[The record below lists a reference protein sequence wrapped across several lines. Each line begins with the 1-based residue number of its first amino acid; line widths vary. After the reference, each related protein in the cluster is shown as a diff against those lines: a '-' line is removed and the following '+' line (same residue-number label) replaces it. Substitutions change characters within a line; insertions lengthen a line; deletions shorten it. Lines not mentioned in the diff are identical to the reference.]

1 MFTGKYIHTIDEK
14 GRVVLP
20 STMRKQFEGSGTC
33 IISPALDGQLAINL
47 PHEYAAYLDR
57 EEAKASTAAVRRR
70 VRLLS
75 NSAIEQ
81 SVDKA
86 GRVVIN
92 EELRALAGIGLGS
105 EVVVAGAHKHAEI
118 WNPERFARDL
128 ELARVELA
136 REIASEGSQ
145 PGSDQEVV
153 GS

>member
-57 EEAKASTAAVRRR
+57 AEAKASTGMVRRR

-92 EELRALAGIGLGS
+92 EELRTTAGISLGS

-128 ELARVELA
+128 ELARIELA
-136 REIASEGSQ
+136 QEIANEGQ
-145 PGSDQEVV
+145 PESNREVAGS
-153 GS
+153 